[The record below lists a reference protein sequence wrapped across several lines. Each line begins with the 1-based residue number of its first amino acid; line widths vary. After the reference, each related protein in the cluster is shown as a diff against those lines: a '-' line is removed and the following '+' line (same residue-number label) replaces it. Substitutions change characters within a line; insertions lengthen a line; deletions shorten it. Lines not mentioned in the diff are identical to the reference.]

1 VSAAQLFREQSHVDR
16 LFDSR
21 TQRMMRIKHRAN
33 RFVHRDFSRIV
44 CSIRRTR
51 FDSAFAALRDHRPA
65 VTRDEPADHIEL
77 VAWFESDEFEL
88 EAAIE
93 KYKTA
98 ETLAGD
104 IEKDLSELKN
114 EITVLKTKF
123 DG

>member
-1 VSAAQLFREQSHVDR
+1 MSKNDKTIQEKMNQ
-16 LFDSR
+16 
-21 TQRMMRIKHRAN
+21 IN
-33 RFVHRDFSRIV
+33 
-44 CSIRRTR
+44 
-51 FDSAFAALRDHRPA
+51 
-65 VTRDEPADHIEL
+65 EL
-77 VAWFESDEFEL
+77 VTWFESDEFEL
-88 EAAIE
+88 ETAIE

>member
-1 VSAAQLFREQSHVDR
+1 MSKNDKTIQEKMNQLS
-16 LFDSR
+16 
-21 TQRMMRIKHRAN
+21 
-33 RFVHRDFSRIV
+33 
-44 CSIRRTR
+44 
-51 FDSAFAALRDHRPA
+51 
-65 VTRDEPADHIEL
+65 EL

-88 EAAIE
+88 EMAIE

-123 DG
+123 DS